1 MLQCMKDFILI
12 AMKCENSCDRTKK
25 CIKKAGRQVPC
36 QVCQNV
42 CPKRFLYTISTYGI
56 KIFVKNRFSEFE
68 INSLQVEVSFHFVF
82 QSPVAHQKH
91 NYVVEYRSEENDEV
105 YYCFGAINSQ
115 I

>member
-1 MLQCMKDFILI
+1 MQCMKDFILI

-56 KIFVKNRFSEFE
+56 KIFIQNRFFKFE
-68 INSLQVEVSFHFVF
+68 NKLNYKLKFLSISSFKALLHTKNTIMLLSIAAKKMTKFIIVLG
-82 QSPVAHQKH
+82 
-91 NYVVEYRSEENDEV
+91 R
-105 YYCFGAINSQ
+105 
-115 I
+115 

>member
-1 MLQCMKDFILI
+1 MKDFILI

-68 INSLQVEVSFHFVF
+68 NTHYKLKFLSISSFKALLHTKNTIMLLSIAAKKMTKFIIVLG
-82 QSPVAHQKH
+82 
-91 NYVVEYRSEENDEV
+91 R
-105 YYCFGAINSQ
+105 
-115 I
+115 